1 MVWPSLEVGDDCSFG
16 VDAAVIVNGCENFL
30 HLHRLVIGFAAVSH
44 ARDYPWLTS
53 WICDAV
59 GPMKP
64 ALTVFEMPGARSHAW
79 WLWPN
84 LLSLDAP
91 LVALAWQEIF
101 ARALPVE
108 LDWKQRGLLAVCVWL
123 AYCGDRLL
131 DARRLPEGPVES
143 ARHAFARE
151 YSRTL
156 IVAWGMGLVLAVV
169 LALQIPLR
177 ELLVGLVLLVVVV
190 GYFALHH
197 LQSTRV
203 SAGRWKE
210 LMVGVG
216 FAVGTLFFVVMDR
229 QLTVPFLLAAVA
241 WAGLCV
247 MNCLMIAGWDR
258 ERDAVMAQHSWA
270 QRWSG
275 MERSLPMMAVFLSS
289 LVLAAS
295 LVEGR
300 LLPIAVAIMVSLV
313 ALLELA
319 RRPGRFL
326 PETCHVLADAVLL
339 TPILTLV

>member
-1 MVWPSLEVGDDCSFG
+1 MWTALEVGDGRSLGIDAEVIVKGGENFMHVYG
-16 VDAAVIVNGCENFL
+16 VD
-30 HLHRLVIGFAAVSH
+30 IGFDAVSH
-44 ARDYPWLTS
+44 VRDYPWLTS

-64 ALTVFEMPGARSHAW
+64 ALTVFEMPGARSRPW

-91 LVALAWQEIF
+91 LVALAWQEVF
-101 ARALPVE
+101 ARALLPLE
-108 LDWKQRGLLAVCVWL
+108 LDWMQRGLLAVCVWL

-143 ARHAFARE
+143 DRHAFARE

-156 IVAWGMGLVLAVV
+156 IMAWGMGLVLAVV

-177 ELLVGLVLLVVVV
+177 ELLIGLVLLVVVA

-203 SAGRWKE
+203 RAGRWKE

-216 FAVGTLFFVVMDR
+216 FAVGTLFFVAMDR
-229 QLTVPFLLAAVA
+229 QLTVPFLLAAAA

-258 ERDAVMAQHSWA
+258 ERDAAMAQHSLA

-275 MERSLPMMAVFLSS
+275 MERSLPMMAIFLSA

-295 LVEGR
+295 LMEGR
-300 LLPIAVAIMVSLV
+300 LLPIAVVIMVSLV

-319 RRPGRFL
+319 RRPGRFS
-326 PETCHVLADAVLL
+326 PETCHVLADVVLL